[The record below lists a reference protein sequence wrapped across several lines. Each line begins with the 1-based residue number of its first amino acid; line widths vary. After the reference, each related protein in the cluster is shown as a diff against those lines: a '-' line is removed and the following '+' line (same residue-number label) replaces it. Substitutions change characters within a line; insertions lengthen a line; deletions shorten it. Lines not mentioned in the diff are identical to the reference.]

1 MADVEGIEGNNEDV
15 AIEDI
20 DIFNH
25 RSSSRLYMS
34 RHASRSRCKSQPHS
48 LDVHDP
54 VWMAHS
60 EAKGRERKSLSPNTL
75 RAYSTLLVGENDK
88 SLFDPQSFQTLYL
101 PAGGNK
107 PLDPMAV
114 SAVHRTLVD
123 TPANIL
129 AIHLTYLDLRFF
141 GLLKETSHNVR
152 FLIVFL
158 QSNFRKKRK
167 KNRQGHFKFR
177 ALFERVDS

>member
-1 MADVEGIEGNNEDV
+1 MADEEGLEVNDE
-15 AIEDI
+15 EDI

-25 RSSSRLYMS
+25 RSSSRLFRSHYS
-34 RHASRSRCKSQPHS
+34 SRSRCKSQPHS
-48 LDVHDP
+48 LDLHDP

-60 EAKGRERKSLSPNTL
+60 DAKGRERKSLSPNTL
-75 RAYSTLLVGENDK
+75 RAYSTQLVGENDK

-141 GLLKETSHNVR
+141 GLLMPSQVTVNIYFYCANSEKLLFFDSH
-152 FLIVFL
+152 
-158 QSNFRKKRK
+158 
-167 KNRQGHFKFR
+167 HFPT
-177 ALFERVDS
+177 LNQI